1 MNPQDATLGLP
12 LPLTGATRLFAII
25 GDPID
30 QAGSP
35 GLFNQA
41 FRALGL
47 PAVLVPL
54 QIPTVGLSDLIRVY
68 RQSRNWDG
76 LIVTVPHKVDM
87 YRLMD
92 ELGPGAQS
100 TGAVN
105 TIKKTADGRLI
116 GDNFDGAGFVRGLT
130 QHGHTLQDKNVLMIG
145 AGGAGRA
152 IAHAIARAGARHIT
166 LTDRDHGRARALAAN
181 LAADYPQV
189 AVRTLATP
197 QGAAAAHEV
206 IVNCAPPDGE
216 NLPVDLSSAPKG
228 TLVVDIVLKP
238 AWTPLLAAAST
249 KNLHTHAGIHMLS
262 GQVDEILEFFGL
274 CSSGD
279 LRS

>member
-1 MNPQDATLGLP
+1 MTPQSAPLGLP
-12 LPLTGATRLFAII
+12 LPLTGATRLFAIV

-41 FRALGL
+41 FRTLGL

-54 QIPTVGLSDLIRVY
+54 HIPSAGLPDLIRVY

-87 YRLMD
+87 YSLMD
-92 ELGPGAQS
+92 ELGPGAKS

-105 TIKKTADGRLI
+105 AIKKAADGRLI
-116 GDNFDGAGFVRGLT
+116 GDNFDGAGFVRGMA
-130 QHGHTLQDKNVLMIG
+130 QNGHSLKGKRVLMIG

-152 IAHAIARAGARHIT
+152 IAHAVARAGAHQIT
-166 LTDRDHGRARALAAN
+166 LTDRDPGRAQALAANVAADYPKVAVRALAA
-181 LAADYPQV
+181 V
-189 AVRTLATP
+189 

-206 IVNCAPPDGE
+206 IMNCAPPDGE
-216 NLPVDLSSAPKG
+216 NLPVDLSGAKKG

-238 AWTPLLAAAST
+238 AWTPLLADASA
-249 KNLHTHAGIHMLS
+249 KGFDTHAGIHMLS
-262 GQVDEILEFFGL
+262 GQIDEILGFFGI
-274 CSSGD
+274 
-279 LRS
+279 